1 MKKGIFGLIVL
12 LSVLTVTTASAQ
24 TLKIGYIDPQEVLV
38 KMPEYAAVERRLQN
52 FADRKRDE
60 FGRLQADFE
69 KRAAD
74 YEQKMAVLSTDART
88 KEEQALDEMRNKLME
103 FQNQYQEDLMAE
115 QQTQLTPLFDKIE
128 QGIAA
133 VANEMGLTFVLNP
146 RTSNGDVILLYISD
160 EAKQT
165 LNITQRVIDHLEL

>member
-1 MKKGIFGLIVL
+1 MKKGIFGLVVL
-12 LSVLTVTTASAQ
+12 LSVLTITTASAQ

-69 KRAAD
+69 KRATD

-165 LNITQRVIDHLEL
+165 LNITQRVIDHLDL

>member
-1 MKKGIFGLIVL
+1 MKKGIFGLVVL

-103 FQNQYQEDLMAE
+103 FQNQYQEDLMTE

>member
-1 MKKGIFGLIVL
+1 MKKAIVGLVALFAI
-12 LSVLTVTTASAQ
+12 LTVTTSSAQ

-60 FGRLQADFE
+60 FGRLQTDFE
-69 KRAAD
+69 KRVSD
-74 YEQKMAVLSTDART
+74 YEQKMAVLSADARAN
-88 KEEQALDEMRNKLME
+88 EERALDEMREKLMD
-103 FQNQYQEDLMAE
+103 FQNQYQEDLLAE

-128 QGIAA
+128 AGIAA
-133 VANEMGLTFVLNP
+133 VANEMGLTFVINP
-146 RTSNGDVILLYISD
+146 RTSTGDVILLYISD

-165 LNITQRVIDHLEL
+165 LNITQRVIDHLDL

>member
-1 MKKGIFGLIVL
+1 MKKGIFGLAVL
-12 LSVLTVTTASAQ
+12 FSVLTITATAQ
-24 TLKIGYIDPQEVLV
+24 SLKIGYIDPQEVLV

-69 KRAAD
+69 KRVTE
-74 YEQKMAVLSTDART
+74 YEQKMAVLSANARAT
-88 KEEQALDEMRNKLME
+88 EEQALDDMRSKLMD

-128 QGIAA
+128 KGIAA

-146 RTSNGDVILLYISD
+146 RTSTGDVILLYISD

-165 LNITQRVIDHLEL
+165 LNITQRVIDYLDL